1 MRWKCVAAILAFSLS
16 SAPSMFAAA
25 PQASSESLKPARE
38 VLEATAKA
46 YAGVPALRDTMTYVV
61 QAPGSEKEPKM
72 LEYGFG
78 AGTDAYVRDPLLA
91 VVAVGGKMFLTRSDA
106 PGAFVTVP
114 YQGDFGAAL
123 NGIVGD
129 QGSLFEPTPVAMRTG
144 KGIDA
149 WIDSLRFKLLAPPL
163 RITGNQRIEGPGGQS
178 LDEIHFEA
186 DNGQVTL
193 RIDAKT
199 HFFASFT
206 AEMRPPGAPAG
217 TGIQIEA
224 TFAPQVLASAAGVVH
239 FEPGNRNAVKN
250 LAALG
255 SNRLAPGAP
264 APDFALE
271 TLDGRKVALRDL
283 RGSVVVLDFWA
294 TWCAPCWKTLHES
307 QELFD
312 WVAKEHL
319 AVAVYGVNALE
330 QFPTRE
336 EKKQQASA
344 FWKSQKFTM
353 PTLLDPDGVAFRAF
367 GAPGLPSMVLVAP
380 DGTILAF
387 HESLFPDMLET
398 LKKEVRDGLEAGK
411 KAGVG
416 R

>member
-1 MRWKCVAAILAFSLS
+1 MRWKCVAAILALGLS
-16 SAPSMFAAA
+16 ATPALRAA
-25 PQASSESLKPARE
+25 EPAAE
-38 VLEATAKA
+38 VLAASAQA
-46 YAGVPALRDTMTYVV
+46 YLAVPALRDTMTYVV
-61 QAPGSEKEPKM
+61 QAPGAEKEPKK

-78 AGTDAYVRDPLLA
+78 AGTDAFVRDPLLA
-91 VVAVGGKMFLTRSDA
+91 VVAVGGRMYLTRSDA
-106 PGAFVTVP
+106 PGAYVTVP

-129 QGSLFEPTPVAMRTG
+129 QGSLFEPPPVAMRTG

-149 WIDSLRFKLLAPPL
+149 WIDALRFKLLAPPL
-163 RITGNQRIEGPGGQS
+163 RITGNERIEGPGGMA
-178 LDEIHFEA
+178 LDEIRFEA
-186 DNGQVTL
+186 DNGTVVL

-199 HFFASFT
+199 RFFASMT

-217 TGIQIEA
+217 TGIHIDA
-224 TFAPQVLASAAGVVH
+224 TFAPQVLPSAAGVVH
-239 FEPGNRNAVKN
+239 FEPGNRKEVKN

-294 TWCAPCWKTLHES
+294 TWCAPCWKTLRET
-307 QELFD
+307 QGLFD
-312 WVAKEHL
+312 WAAKEHL
-319 AVAVYGVNALE
+319 PVAVYGVNALE
-330 QFPTRE
+330 QFPTAE
-336 EKKQQASA
+336 EKKAQSA
-344 FWKSQKFTM
+344 VFWKTQKFTM
-353 PTLLDPDGVAFRAF
+353 PSFLDPDGVAFRAF

-398 LKKEVRDGLEAGK
+398 LKKEVREGLPPPP
-411 KAGVG
+411 
-416 R
+416 

>member
-1 MRWKCVAAILAFSLS
+1 MSRKCVAAILALGLS
-16 SAPSMFAAA
+16 ATVPMRAAE
-25 PQASSESLKPARE
+25 PVPPAQTI
-38 VLEATAKA
+38 LEASAKA
-46 YAGVPALRDTMTYVV
+46 YLAVPALRDTMTYVV
-61 QAPGSEKEPKM
+61 QAPGSEKEPKK

-78 AGTDAYVRDPLLA
+78 AGTDAYVKDPLLA
-91 VVAVGGKMFLTRSDA
+91 AVATGDKMFLTRSDA
-106 PGAFVTVP
+106 PGAYVAVP
-114 YQGDFGAAL
+114 YRGDFGGAL

-129 QGSLFEPTPVAMRTG
+129 QGSLFEPPPVAMRMG
-144 KGIDA
+144 KNIDA

-163 RITGNQRIEGPGGQS
+163 RITGNQRIEGPGGKT

-217 TGIQIEA
+217 TGIHIEA

-239 FEPGNRNAVKN
+239 FEPGNRQEVKS
-250 LAALG
+250 LAALT
-255 SNRLAPGAP
+255 SNRLAVGSP
-264 APDFALE
+264 APDFTLE
-271 TLDGRKVALRDL
+271 TLDGRKLALRDL

-294 TWCAPCWKTLHES
+294 TWCAPCWKTLRET
-307 QELFD
+307 QGLFD
-312 WVAKEHL
+312 WAAREKL
-319 AVAVYGVNALE
+319 PVAVYGVNALE
-330 QFPTRE
+330 QLPTAE
-336 EKKQQASA
+336 EKKTQSAA

-353 PTLLDPDGVAFRAF
+353 PTFLDPDGVAFRAF

-387 HESLFPDMLET
+387 HASLFPDMLET
-398 LKKEVRDGLEAGK
+398 LKTEVRAGLEAGK
-411 KAGVG
+411 K
-416 R
+416 

>member
-1 MRWKCVAAILAFSLS
+1 MKWKCVGAILAVCLS
-16 SAPSMFAAA
+16 AAISVRAAA
-25 PQASSESLKPARE
+25 PSEGRPAQE
-38 VLEATAKA
+38 VLEAAAKA
-46 YAGVPALRDTMTYVV
+46 YLAVPALRDTMTYVV
-61 QAPGSEKEPKM
+61 QAPGSEKEPKK

-78 AGTDAYVRDPLLA
+78 AGTDAYVKDPLLA

-106 PGAFVTVP
+106 PGAFVAVP

-123 NGIVGD
+123 NSIVGD
-129 QGSLFEPTPVAMRTG
+129 QGSIFEPPPVAMRLE

-163 RITGNQRIEGPGGQS
+163 RIASNQRIEGPGGKA
-178 LDEIHFEA
+178 LDEIRFEA

-199 HFFASFT
+199 HFFASMT

-217 TGIQIEA
+217 TGIHIDA

-239 FEPGNRNAVKN
+239 FEPGNRKEVKN
-250 LAALG
+250 LAALT
-255 SNRLAPGAP
+255 SNRLVPGAP

-271 TLDGRKVALRDL
+271 TLDGRKVALHEL

-294 TWCAPCWKTLHES
+294 TWCAPCWKTLRET
-307 QELFD
+307 QDLFD
-312 WVAKEHL
+312 WAAKEHL
-319 AVAVYGVNALE
+319 PVAVYGVNALE
-330 QFPTRE
+330 QLPTKE
-336 EKKQQASA
+336 EKKVQAAA
-344 FWKSQKFTM
+344 FWKAQKFTM
-353 PTLLDPDGVAFRAF
+353 PSLLDADGVAFRAF

-398 LKKEVRDGLEAGK
+398 LKTEVRKGLEAGK
-411 KAGVG
+411 K

>member
-1 MRWKCVAAILAFSLS
+1 MKWKCVAAILALGLS
-16 SAPSMFAAA
+16 ATPAVRAAE
-25 PQASSESLKPARE
+25 ASSEARPAQE
-38 VLEATAKA
+38 VLEASARA
-46 YAGVPALRDTMTYVV
+46 YLAVPALRDTMSYVV
-61 QAPGSEKEPKM
+61 VAPGSEKEPKK

-78 AGTDAYVRDPLLA
+78 AGTDAFVKDPLLA
-91 VVAVGGKMFLTRSDA
+91 VVAVGGRMFLTRSDA
-106 PGAFVTVP
+106 PGAYVAVP
-114 YQGDFGAAL
+114 YRGDFGAAL
-123 NGIVGD
+123 NSIVGD
-129 QGSLFEPTPVAMRTG
+129 QGSLFEPPPVAMRTG

-163 RITGNQRIEGPGGQS
+163 RITGNQRLEGPGGRP

-199 HFFASFT
+199 HFFASMT

-217 TGIQIEA
+217 TGIHIDA

-239 FEPGNRNAVKN
+239 FEPGNRKEVKN
-250 LAALG
+250 LAALT
-255 SNRLAPGAP
+255 SNRLAVGAP

-294 TWCAPCWKTLHES
+294 TWCAPCWKTLRET
-307 QELFD
+307 QGLFD
-312 WVAKEHL
+312 WAAKEHL
-319 AVAVYGVNALE
+319 PVAVYGVDALE
-330 QFPTRE
+330 QLPTAE
-336 EKKQQASA
+336 EKKTQSAA
-344 FWKSQKFTM
+344 FWKAQKFTM
-353 PTLLDPDGVAFRAF
+353 PTFLDPDGVAFRAF

-398 LKKEVRDGLEAGK
+398 LKTEVRRGLEAGK
-411 KAGVG
+411 KQ
-416 R
+416 